1 MYIPA
6 ITARLFLV
14 RHHHLQTRTVGTE
27 IGQMDGI
34 AMTLA
39 RGTEQLTIMPDG
51 SRTNTDIIIAIVVHI
66 AHGNAVYPLSETGI
80 SRSRTEHLALGIH
93 HFPLITQALMKPA
106 GRKFLAIPIHSP
118 QEAVLVISTLEHSR
132 WQLVHA
138 VQISGTGIETLRTI
152 AVAIAEETG
161 IVCSRR
167 REVFS
172 RTAWRIPD
180 GVHRLARFTLEYGE
194 EFLAAGYSTLAVK
207 IGLGIIH
214 RLDIGIASLGY
225 KPALA
230 IGRAIGRLAD
240 QLSLSVAIEII
251 NHHLR
256 GMVARTDVES
266 QVDVLLPQRSAI
278 HAISAD
284 DDRRSIA
291 VLSAVTLVVG
301 QPFQNQFIVAVA
313 IQVAH
318 RHIVRAVSS
327 RGVSTLDTGRT
338 LHIEGGKHVVPGNG
352 LARFTC
358 RRHDAI
364 SIARLAVGIQIT
376 GNIRNGRSHLLAI
389 AIHIEGQILGIRSKR
404 TPGNQNTLAGLDS
417 HGCTIQLFLHLLS

>member
-1 MYIPA
+1 M
-6 ITARLFLV
+6 
-14 RHHHLQTRTVGTE
+14 
-27 IGQMDGI
+27 
-34 AMTLA
+34 
-39 RGTEQLTIMPDG
+39 
-51 SRTNTDIIIAIVVHI
+51 
-66 AHGNAVYPLSETGI
+66 
-80 SRSRTEHLALGIH
+80 
-93 HFPLITQALMKPA
+93 
-106 GRKFLAIPIHSP
+106 
-118 QEAVLVISTLEHSR
+118 
-132 WQLVHA
+132 
-138 VQISGTGIETLRTI
+138 
-152 AVAIAEETG
+152 
-161 IVCSRR
+161 
-167 REVFS
+167 
-172 RTAWRIPD
+172 
-180 GVHRLARFTLEYGE
+180 HRLARFTLEYGK

-214 RLDIGIASLGY
+214 RPDIGIASLGY
-225 KPALA
+225 KPALT
-230 IGRAIGRLAD
+230 IGRTIGRLAD

-251 NHHLR
+251 DHHLR

-389 AIHIEGQILGIRSKR
+389 AIHIEGQILGIRGKR

-417 HGCTIQLFLHLLS
+417 HGCTIQLFLYLLS